1 VKSIAATQP
10 SNPGLCKGVKPVN
23 VADVLEESLR
33 VIAWS
38 VARDGVGLRRHYNPV
53 RPIACDKSRLLQ
65 ILVILVRNARSAC
78 QAASRDD
85 KWMTLRIDSPGDAV
99 RISVIDNGIG
109 ITTEDVP
116 RLFTE
121 DAMPGEADNGLGLY
135 IAALGAREI
144 GGSLRAESAGEG
156 RGTAFVLELPYA
168 PFESHD

>member
-10 SNPGLCKGVKPVN
+10 SNAGHCNGVKQIN
-23 VADVLEESLR
+23 VADVVEESLR

-38 VARDGVGLRRHYNPV
+38 VARDGVALRRDYSPA
-53 RPIACDKSRLLQ
+53 RAIACDKDRLLQ
-65 ILVILVRNARSAC
+65 ILVILMRNARSAC
-78 QAASRDD
+78 QAASRED

-99 RISVIDNGIG
+99 CISVIDNGVG
-109 ITTEDVP
+109 IPTAEVP

-121 DAMPGEADNGLGLY
+121 DVTTGESGRGLGLY

-156 RGTAFVLELPYA
+156 CGAAFVLELPYA
-168 PFESHD
+168 LFDSHD